1 MAPDIATEMS
11 TILLRVR
18 GGEVE
23 VRLLAGGRAVRLEVL
38 VVLEEVHAHVVEQQ
52 LEGATT
58 FWTTGKAG
66 FTSKRS

>member
-1 MAPDIATEMS
+1 M
-11 TILLRVR
+11 
-18 GGEVE
+18 EVS
-23 VRLLAGGRAVRLEVL
+23 LLAGGRAVRLEVL

-52 LEGATT
+52 LERATT